1 MLTPKEAYFR
11 FKAEHKDLE
20 VKEACLYKGK
30 AYIFIAPRVKEG
42 RDYNDPFYAVD
53 RRTGKVSHFQPM
65 NDLEGFQMA
74 MFNNPVD
81 WR

>member
-30 AYIFIAPRVKEG
+30 MYIFIAPRVKDG
-42 RDYNDPFYAVD
+42 VDYDDPFYAIDAV
-53 RRTGKVSHFQPM
+53 TGKPKIF
-65 NDLEGFQMA
+65 NILDDARGFQEA
-74 MFNNPVD
+74 MYGHPVD